1 MSRKKGF
8 TLIELLV
15 VIAIIGI
22 LAGLLLPALAAA
34 RERARRANCTSNLKQ
49 LLYAVQLYS
58 GDNNERFP
66 AYGHSPSLSNEDPKP
81 AMPTKDVAMD
91 AFGLLFSDYITDGG
105 LFLCP
110 SCNVASELVMTD
122 YVDEQTFDLFYT
134 DYAYDPCHSAAHDP
148 GVAILADQPEVSG
161 DGDTSEN
168 HQGAGQIYACIGGQV
183 AWKSKLPECGYLG
196 DNIYALGGVARDGSP
211 IGDRRLHSNCL
222 GEQAA
227 KP

>member
-66 AYGHSPSLSNEDPKP
+66 AYGHSPSLYADDPKP
-81 AMPTKDVAMD
+81 AYPNKDAAMD
-91 AFGLLFSDYITDGG
+91 ALGLLFSDYITDGG

-110 SCNVASELVMTD
+110 SSNVATELLMTD
-122 YVDEQTFDLFYT
+122 YVDEQTFDLNYT
-134 DYAYDPCHSAAHDP
+134 DYAYDPCHTAAHDP
-148 GVAILADQPEVSG
+148 GVCILADQPVTSGNGNVSQ
-161 DGDTSEN
+161 N

-183 AWKSKLPECGYLG
+183 AWKSNEPECGYLA
-196 DNIYALGGVARDGSP
+196 DNIYSLGGV
-211 IGDRRLHSNCL
+211 DRQGNAIVDKRLHSNCQ
-222 GEQAA
+222 GEEM
-227 KP
+227 